1 MTIHAQSIAEYA
13 REETL
18 ISAAVLSAAEQ
29 ATQDVYRDNPDI
41 EGHYAGLGRLPLAV
55 VIGDGGIFS
64 ESLNPFIQYLPAP
77 GQQPEFPGSRP
88 IVMDRAAAVFYN
100 GVRKFE
106 DHLDFSLFRNIS
118 HIPTADQESAYQAA
132 TLNLP
137 RWMLNALAKDTS
149 MRASHGLLSLDR
161 VTEGLFLPFGALNK
175 AGGVSI
181 EGGKTR
187 ISTSG
192 LLQPDDSIVSRA
204 VGWGLDLARKKGL
217 SVASDD
223 QIDMIEIE
231 HDLREKFVDVLT
243 EDAED
248 IRDISN
254 FLFDRR
260 EMASLS
266 DIEVNVVLNNHLQR
280 RLAA

>member
-1 MTIHAQSIAEYA
+1 MTNHGQSIAEYA

-18 ISAAVLSAAEQ
+18 ITAAVLSAAEQ
-29 ATQDVYRDNPDI
+29 ATQDVYRGNPDI
-41 EGHYAGLGRLPLAV
+41 EGHYAGLGRLPLSV
-55 VIGDGGIFS
+55 VIGDGGVFGQ
-64 ESLNPFIQYLPAP
+64 SLNPFAEYLPGNGHP
-77 GQQPEFPGSRP
+77 PETSSNRP
-88 IVMDRAAAVFYN
+88 KVLDQAAAVFYN

-106 DHLDFSLFRNIS
+106 DHLDLGLFRNIS
-118 HIPTADQESAYQAA
+118 HIPTADQESAYLAA
-132 TLNLP
+132 TLNFP

-266 DIEVNVVLNNHLQR
+266 DIEANVVLNEHIQR
-280 RLAA
+280 RLTA